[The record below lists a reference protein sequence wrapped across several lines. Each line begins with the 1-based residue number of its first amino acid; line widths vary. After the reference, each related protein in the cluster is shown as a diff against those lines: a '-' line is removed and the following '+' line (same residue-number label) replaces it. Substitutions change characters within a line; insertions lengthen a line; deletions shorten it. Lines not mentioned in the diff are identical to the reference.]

1 MSSSEKKEQFLFA
14 QGIIEFNRKKFYDA
28 HEYWEEL
35 WLDYKIKDALFIQGL
50 IQLSVSYFHY
60 FNGNINGSRSM
71 IKKSLK
77 KFDAYN
83 FERGID
89 VVDLRN
95 KMLKIQKKINE
106 IDVTSINIDDYIFK
120 IKVKHE

>member
-1 MSSSEKKEQFLFA
+1 MNTEEKNKIELFNKGLSA
-14 QGIIEFNRKKFYDA
+14 FQRHDFYDA

-35 WLDYKIKDALFIQGL
+35 WLDYKIKDALFVQGL

-95 KMLKIQKKINE
+95 KMLKFQKKINE
-106 IDVTSINIDDYIFK
+106 IDITSINIDDYMFE
-120 IKVKHE
+120 IKVRHE